1 MRGGVVAFWGVK
13 TVSDRHR
20 DPLELWVGTW
30 TPEEWL
36 QRENR
41 KREKDA
47 TGVPASEPAPA
58 EPPAKSE

>member
-1 MRGGVVAFWGVK
+1 M
-13 TVSDRHR
+13 SDRHR

-30 TPEEWL
+30 TPEEWI

-47 TGVPASEPAPA
+47 AAGVKAADPSPA
-58 EPPAKSE
+58 EPPANAE

>member
-1 MRGGVVAFWGVK
+1 VK